1 MFHRVSVTPQTKRA
15 AGLAAIAAMIR
26 WYRSNTSETNE
37 LPDRRTGMLLL
48 STRFTMLHLNLDDD
62 EQAWNLSIR
71 IASAAIR
78 FAVECV
84 LLPSIR
90 KQK

>member
-26 WYRSNTSETNE
+26 WYRSNTSATNE
-37 LPDRRTGMLLL
+37 MPDRQTGLLL
-48 STRFTMLHLNLDDD
+48 LNIRLMMLSRNAEDD
-62 EQAWNLSIR
+62 EQAWKLSIR
-71 IASAAIR
+71 LESAAIR